1 MTQEGGFTRAGVYPT
16 ACVLTAGPQG
26 PSVWVSKN
34 HSTGL
39 GQVGAGD
46 PPAEEGRMKRALVAV
61 VVAVVVA
68 VSGWASPARAQ
79 EAYGLPLRGE
89 AAEAFLRTAE
99 FVSKKGIKI
108 GITHPDQY
116 TLTDGTRTCKAAWK
130 TIDEFKRGV
139 TSLQGGGVIVDF
151 ADSYKHE
158 IAAYELDKLLGLDL
172 VPPTVERTFGGR
184 KGSLQLWVEGAMTEA
199 ERKKKKITPPDPQAW
214 NEQMYKVRLLHQ
226 LTDNTDFRNINNVLA
241 DPSFRVYAVDCSRG
255 FTIYT
260 DLRAP
265 KELVRFSRSVLEA
278 LKALDRPTLEAQLA
292 PWLGGPQIDS
302 LLKRRDKIV
311 ALAVKHIAERGEAA
325 VLY

>member
-1 MTQEGGFTRAGVYPT
+1 M
-16 ACVLTAGPQG
+16 
-26 PSVWVSKN
+26 N
-34 HSTGL
+34 
-39 GQVGAGD
+39 
-46 PPAEEGRMKRALVAV
+46 RALAVAV
-61 VVAVVVA
+61 LA

-89 AAEAFLRTAE
+89 AAEVFLRTAE

-108 GITHPDQY
+108 GITNPDQY
-116 TLTDGTRTCKAAWK
+116 TLTDGTRTCRAAWK

-151 ADSYKHE
+151 TDSYKHE
-158 IAAYELDKLLGLDL
+158 IAAYELDKLIGLDL

-226 LTDNTDFRNINNVLA
+226 LTDNTDFRNINNVLS

-255 FTIYT
+255 FTIYV

-265 KELVRFSRSVLEA
+265 KELTRFSRSLLEA
-278 LKALDRPTLEAQLA
+278 LKALDRPTLEAKLG
-292 PWLGGPQIDS
+292 PWVGGPGIDS

-311 ALAVKHIAERGEAA
+311 ALAAKHVAERGEAA